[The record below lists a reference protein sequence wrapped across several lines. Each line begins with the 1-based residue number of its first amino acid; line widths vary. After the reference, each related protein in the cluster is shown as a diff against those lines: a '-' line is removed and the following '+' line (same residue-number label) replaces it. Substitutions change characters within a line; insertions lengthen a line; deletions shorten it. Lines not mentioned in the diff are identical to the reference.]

1 VSKLIVL
8 AVLACAGAAAYLA
21 RSGRHRDTLRSA
33 AQDAG
38 DRLRDAEQRVE
49 DAVRS

>member
-8 AVLACAGAAAYLA
+8 AVLACAGGAAYFA
-21 RSGRHRDTLRSA
+21 RSGGHRDTLRSA

>member
-8 AVLACAGAAAYLA
+8 AVLACAGAAAYFA
-21 RSGRHRDTLRSA
+21 RSSRNRGALRSA

-38 DRLRDAEQRVE
+38 SRLRDVEQRVE
-49 DAVRS
+49 GAVRS